1 MLFSDLLSPK
11 SILVS
16 LAAAKR
22 DDVVAALVGAL
33 DAALSP
39 QDRVEFAAAVLARVA
54 VGSTGLGNGIAI
66 PHART
71 SRVAAPRLAIGLAAK
86 PVEFNSADGKPVALF
101 FLLAVPASDPT
112 VHLKVLAALSRVAS
126 DKKLLKS
133 LLKAS
138 SAAELYGLIAGI
150 PV

>member
-11 SILVS
+11 SILVP

-33 DAALSP
+33 DAALSAK
-39 QDRVEFAAAVLARVA
+39 DRDEFKAAVLAREA

-71 SRVAAPRLAIGLAAK
+71 TRVASPRLAVGLAAK
-86 PVEFNSADGKPVALF
+86 PVEFNAADGKPVALF

-112 VHLKVLAALSRVAS
+112 VHLKVLAALSRLAS

-133 LLKAS
+133 LLKAP
-138 SAAELYGLIAGI
+138 SAEILYGLISSLS
-150 PV
+150 V